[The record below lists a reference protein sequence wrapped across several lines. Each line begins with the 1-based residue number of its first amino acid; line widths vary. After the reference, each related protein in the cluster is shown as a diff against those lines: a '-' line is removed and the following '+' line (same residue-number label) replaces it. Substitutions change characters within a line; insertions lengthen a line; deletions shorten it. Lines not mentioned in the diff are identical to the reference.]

1 MVGTA
6 EHGHT
11 YPGATVPFGMVQLS
25 PDTRLES
32 WDGCSAYHYS
42 DSAILG
48 FSHTHLSGTGCSD
61 LGDIRFCPLSGKIP
75 KMEKDGY
82 HCKFSHKDEVARPGY
97 YAVTLQDPKIGVE
110 LTATPHAGF
119 HKYVFPAGHVA
130 RVFLDL
136 GRGCQ
141 DQPIESAVTRSRR
154 TPWLAVFAA
163 AGAGRTTIRISS
175 VAEFSRP
182 FDAWTVDVDGK
193 LLPPAQRRQGHSRA
207 RRVSIS
213 TMPASRCS

>member
-32 WDGCSAYHYS
+32 WDGCSGYHYS

-61 LGDIRFCPLSGKIP
+61 LGDIRFTPLSGKIP

-82 HCKFSHKDEVARPGY
+82 HCRFSHNDEVARPGY
-97 YAVTLQDPKIGVE
+97 YSVTLQDPKIAVE

-119 HKYVFPAGHVA
+119 HKYTFPAGEVA
-130 RVFLDL
+130 RLALDL

-141 DQPIESAVTRSRR
+141 DEPIEA
-154 TPWLAVFAA
+154 P
-163 AGAGRTTIRISS
+163 
-175 VAEFSRP
+175 
-182 FDAWTVDVDGK
+182 
-193 LLPPAQRRQGHSRA
+193 
-207 RRVSIS
+207 
-213 TMPASRCS
+213 